1 MKNLWIFGIIIL
13 LIIGIG
19 VFNIQYSNASTG
31 WPGHHGGRR
40 CFIEAA
46 ASNDS
51 VENED
56 STPAQNTDE
65 DLLAYR
71 GGGGYR
77 HGGGYGHGGGHRG
90 HGGHHHNG
98 CFINTVSDNS
108 WFENIF
114 DFIWRPRS

>member
-1 MKNLWIFGIIIL
+1 MKKLVLFGVII
-13 LIIGIG
+13 LIIGVG
-19 VFNIQYSNASTG
+19 AFSIQYANAGKGSG
-31 WPGHHGGRR
+31 WPGHHRG
-40 CFIEAA
+40 CFIDTA

-71 GGGGYR
+71 G
-77 HGGGYGHGGGHRG
+77 GGGYGHGGGHRG